1 MKLLGLSCGRRMQNT
16 EVLVKG
22 AMMAAEESGAD
33 VGMIRLLDLDIKPCS
48 GCTLCVQSL
57 RQGGPGKCSIKDDLH
72 FVDEQL
78 MACDGLILGAPLYV
92 LGTPRTA

>member
-57 RQGGPGKCSIKDDLH
+57 RQGGPGKCSIKDDL
-72 FVDEQL
+72 D
-78 MACDGLILGAPLYV
+78 LIPTRLKKYEGYKEI
-92 LGTPRTA
+92 GK